1 MASGRRASSAKPDT
15 RMVSAGTCSSSASWN
30 RRSNSSARR
39 TGCISLSTVPRGT
52 RVTLHNFLPLLALI
66 LNVSLAGITLLRN
79 SGSRLN
85 RLFVY
90 FVGGMAVWN
99 LGVFMLRRAPDE
111 PTAVF
116 WEIVIHTGVIALPA
130 FYYHFVLIFLESTT
144 RHRTSLVVA
153 YTLAIVFNVINLSG
167 SPLFMSGVKSTYWG
181 WAPATGP
188 LYTPFFIYFNF
199 FLIYGLLL
207 RSYKDVESSF
217 RRNRATLILLGT
229 GVSLVG
235 GVIDFARFILTR
247 FVPAADLVYPMGIP
261 ANMIFAL
268 MLGTSIVRY
277 RLFDVNV
284 LVKKGA
290 IYLLLRG
297 VLTGTLVTAESYAD
311 WDNVNPLWVILPLGF
326 LLTMLVSPIG
336 QRLEERIERL
346 MFSRRRGCYETLLD
360 LSKRM
365 GSILDFGRLMET
377 LVHGLVRGVPLT
389 HCVLMIFDPQR
400 SAFVVYREDTTV
412 GDGAGIVSIRVDS
425 PIVQWLNQK
434 GRVLVKEEAKLNPE
448 IAAYFETAE
457 NELDA
462 IKAALIVPLKIEGKL
477 TGILLVGEKLS
488 GDIFDEQE
496 LEVLAVL
503 ANQVAISLENA
514 RLYEE
519 LSGSNA
525 QLMQASRLK
534 SQFLASMSHELR
546 TPLNSIIGFS
556 KVLLNRLDGDLTERQ
571 EVYIRSVH
579 NSGAHLLQLINGIL
593 DFSRIE
599 AGKVEMVSEDLDLH
613 ALIDECIESSTP
625 LARGKQLK
633 VEKNVPLEL
642 PRLAADRTKVKQIL
656 LNLLSNA
663 IKFTSQGRVLVG
675 VAAEPGAV
683 RVKVSDTGIGIRAED
698 LARLFEPFQQL
709 DNPVARSAGGT
720 GLGLAISKKFVELHG
735 GRIWAESRENQGST
749 FHFTLPLI

>member
-1 MASGRRASSAKPDT
+1 
-15 RMVSAGTCSSSASWN
+15 
-30 RRSNSSARR
+30 
-39 TGCISLSTVPRGT
+39 
-52 RVTLHNFLPLLALI
+52 VTPHNFLPLLALV
-66 LNVSLAGITLLRN
+66 LNVSLAGITLFRN
-79 SGSRLN
+79 PGSRLN
-85 RLFVY
+85 RLFTY

-99 LGVFMLRRAPDE
+99 FGVFMLRRSPDE
-111 PTAVF
+111 ATAVF

-144 RHRTSLVVA
+144 RHRTSLLVVYA
-153 YTLAIVFNVINLSG
+153 LALLFSIINLSG
-167 SPLFMSGVKSTYWG
+167 SSLFMSGVKSTYWG
-181 WAPATGP
+181 WAPATGL
-188 LYTPFFIYFNF
+188 LYTPFFVYFNC
-199 FLIYGLLL
+199 FLIYGLLHL
-207 RSYKDVESSF
+207 VRTYNDVGSSF

-229 GVSLVG
+229 LVSLIG
-235 GVIDFARFILTR
+235 GLIDFARFILAR
-247 FVPAADLVYPMGIP
+247 FVPAADLVYPLGIP
-261 ANMIFAL
+261 ANMVFAL

-284 LVKKGA
+284 VVKKGA
-290 IYLLLRG
+290 IYLLLWG
-297 VLTGTLVTAESYAD
+297 VLTSVLVAAEQYAD
-311 WDNVNPLWVILPLGF
+311 WDELNPLWVILPLGF
-326 LLTMLVSPIG
+326 VMTMLVSPLG
-336 QRLEERIERL
+336 QRLEERIERV

-389 HCVLMIFDPQR
+389 HCVLMIYDAER
-400 SAFVVYREDTTV
+400 SAFVVYREDATV
-412 GDGAGIVSIRVDS
+412 GEGVGAVAIRGDS
-425 PIVQWLNQK
+425 RIVQWLNQT
-434 GRVLVKEEAKLNPE
+434 GRVLVKEEVKLNPE
-448 IAAYFETAE
+448 IATYFETAE
-457 NELDA
+457 GELDA
-462 IKAALIVPLKIEGKL
+462 IKATLIVPLKIESKL

-488 GDIFDEQE
+488 GDIFDDQE

-519 LSGSNA
+519 LSESNA

-556 KVLLNRLDGDLTERQ
+556 KVLLNRFDGELTERQ
-571 EVYIRSVH
+571 ETYIRSVH

-599 AGKVEMVSEDLDLH
+599 AGKLEMISEELDLH
-613 ALIDECIESSTP
+613 ELIDECIESSMP
-625 LARGKQLK
+625 LARGKQMKL
-633 VEKNVPLEL
+633 EKNVPLEL
-642 PRLAADRTKVKQIL
+642 PPLSGDRTKVKQIL

-663 IKFTSQGRVLVG
+663 IKFTAQGRVLVS
-675 VAAEPGAV
+675 VVAEPDAI
-683 RVKVSDTGIGIRAED
+683 RVSVADTGIGIREDD
-698 LARLFEPFQQL
+698 LAHLFEPFQQL

-749 FHFTLPLI
+749 FHFTLPLT

>member
-1 MASGRRASSAKPDT
+1 
-15 RMVSAGTCSSSASWN
+15 
-30 RRSNSSARR
+30 
-39 TGCISLSTVPRGT
+39 
-52 RVTLHNFLPLLALI
+52 VTLHNFLPLLALI
-66 LNVSLAGITLLRN
+66 LNVSLAGITLFRN
-79 SGSRLN
+79 PGSRLN
-85 RLFVY
+85 RLFTY

-99 LGVFMLRRAPDE
+99 FGVFMLRRSPDE
-111 PTAVF
+111 TTAVF

-144 RHRTSLVVA
+144 RHRTSLFVA
-153 YTLAIVFNVINLSG
+153 YTLSLVFSIINLSG
-167 SPLFMSGVKSTYWG
+167 STLFMHGVKSTYWG
-181 WAPATGP
+181 WAPATGL
-188 LYTPFFIYFNF
+188 LYTPFFLYFNF
-199 FLIYGLLL
+199 FLIYGLSHLI
-207 RSYKDVESSF
+207 RVYKDVDSSF

-229 GVSLVG
+229 LVSLVG
-235 GVIDFARFILTR
+235 GVIDFARFILAR
-247 FVPAADLVYPMGIP
+247 FVPAADFVYPMGIP
-261 ANMIFAL
+261 ANMVFAL

-284 LVKKGA
+284 AVKKGA
-290 IYLLLRG
+290 VYLLVWG
-297 VLTGTLVTAESYAD
+297 VLTSVLAAAESYAD
-311 WDNVNPLWVILPLGF
+311 WDQMNPLFIILPLGF
-326 LLTMLVSPIG
+326 VMTMLVSPVG
-336 QRLEERIERL
+336 QRLEESIERV

-365 GSILDFGRLMET
+365 GAILDFGRLMET

-389 HCVLMIFDPQR
+389 HCVLMIYDPMR
-400 SAFVVYREDTTV
+400 SAFVVYREDASV
-412 GDGAGIVSIRVDS
+412 GERGAAAPIRIDS
-425 PIVQWLNQK
+425 RIVQWLNQT

-448 IAAYFETAE
+448 IAAYFEAAE

-462 IKAALIVPLKIEGKL
+462 IKATIIVPLKIEGKL

-488 GDIFDEQE
+488 GDIFDDQE

-519 LSGSNA
+519 LSETNGE
-525 QLMQASRLK
+525 LMQASRLK

-556 KVLLNRLDGDLTERQ
+556 KVLLNRFDGELTERQ
-571 EVYIRSVH
+571 ETYIRSVH

-599 AGKVEMVSEDLDLH
+599 AGKLEMLSEEIDLH
-613 ALIDECIESSTP
+613 ELIDECIESSMP
-625 LARGKQLK
+625 LARGKQMK

-642 PRLAADRTKVKQIL
+642 PPLSGDRTKIKQIL

-663 IKFTSQGRVLVG
+663 IKFTGQGRVLVSVVPEPDAIRVS
-675 VAAEPGAV
+675 VA
-683 RVKVSDTGIGIRAED
+683 DTGIGIRED
-698 LARLFEPFQQL
+698 DLSRLFEPFQQL
-709 DNPVARSAGGT
+709 DNPVVRSAGGT

-749 FHFTLPLI
+749 FHFTLPLT

>member
-1 MASGRRASSAKPDT
+1 
-15 RMVSAGTCSSSASWN
+15 
-30 RRSNSSARR
+30 
-39 TGCISLSTVPRGT
+39 
-52 RVTLHNFLPLLALI
+52 VTFHNFLPLLALI
-66 LNVSLAGITLLRN
+66 LNVFLAGITLFRN
-79 SGSRLN
+79 PESRLN
-85 RLFVY
+85 RLFTY

-99 LGVFMLRRAPDE
+99 FGVFMLRRAPDE
-111 PTAVF
+111 TTAVF
-116 WEIVIHTGVIALPA
+116 WEVVIHTGVIALPA
-130 FYYHFVLIFLESTT
+130 FYYHFVLIFLERTT
-144 RHRTSLVVA
+144 RHRTSLLVA
-153 YTLAIVFNVINLSG
+153 YTLALVFSIINLSG
-167 SPLFMSGVKSTYWG
+167 STLFMHGVKSTYWG
-181 WAPATGP
+181 WAPATGI
-188 LYTPFFIYFNF
+188 LYTPFFFYFNF
-199 FLIYGLLL
+199 FLIYGLAHLI
-207 RSYKDVESSF
+207 RIYKDVDSSF

-229 GVSLVG
+229 LVSLVG
-235 GVIDFARFILTR
+235 GVIDFARFILVR

-261 ANMIFAL
+261 ANMVFAL

-284 LVKKGA
+284 AVKKSA
-290 IYLLLRG
+290 VYLLVWG
-297 VLTGTLVTAESYAD
+297 VLTSVLVAAESYAD
-311 WDNVNPLWVILPLGF
+311 LDQVNPLWIILPLGF
-326 LLTMLVSPIG
+326 VMTMLVSPIG
-336 QRLEERIERL
+336 QRLEEWIERV

-365 GSILDFGRLMET
+365 GAILDFGRLMET

-389 HCVLMIFDPQR
+389 HCVLMIYDAQR
-400 SAFVVYREDTTV
+400 SAFVVYREDASVGERSTV
-412 GDGAGIVSIRVDS
+412 APIRIDS
-425 PIVQWLNQK
+425 RIVQWLNQT

-448 IAAYFETAE
+448 IAAYFEAAE

-488 GDIFDEQE
+488 GDIFVDQE

-519 LSGSNA
+519 LSETNA
-525 QLMQASRLK
+525 ELMQASRLK

-556 KVLLNRLDGDLTERQ
+556 KVLLNRFDGELTERQ
-571 EVYIRSVH
+571 ETYIRSVH

-599 AGKVEMVSEDLDLH
+599 AGKLEMIPEEVDLH
-613 ALIDECIESSTP
+613 ELIDECIESSMP
-625 LARGKQLK
+625 LARGKQMK

-642 PRLAADRTKVKQIL
+642 PPLSGDRTKIKQIL

-663 IKFTSQGRVLVG
+663 IKFTGQGRVLVS
-675 VAAEPGAV
+675 VVAEPDAV
-683 RVKVSDTGIGIRAED
+683 RVSVADTGIGIREDD

-709 DNPVARSAGGT
+709 DNPVVRSAGGT

-749 FHFTLPLI
+749 FHFTLPLT

>member
-1 MASGRRASSAKPDT
+1 M
-15 RMVSAGTCSSSASWN
+15 
-30 RRSNSSARR
+30 
-39 TGCISLSTVPRGT
+39 
-52 RVTLHNFLPLLALI
+52 TLHNFLPLLALI
-66 LNVSLAGITLLRN
+66 LNVSLAGITLFRN
-79 SGSRLN
+79 PGSRLN
-85 RLFVY
+85 RLFTY

-99 LGVFMLRRAPDE
+99 FGVFMLRRAPDE
-111 PTAVF
+111 TTAVF

-144 RHRTSLVVA
+144 RHRTSLLVA
-153 YTLAIVFNVINLSG
+153 YTVALVFSVINLSG
-167 SPLFMSGVKSTYWG
+167 STLFMHGVKSTYWG
-181 WAPATGP
+181 WAPATGI

-199 FLIYGLLL
+199 FLIYGLSHLI
-207 RSYKDVESSF
+207 RVYKDVDSSF

-229 GVSLVG
+229 LVSLVG
-235 GVIDFARFILTR
+235 GVIDFARFILAR

-261 ANMIFAL
+261 ANMVFAL

-284 LVKKGA
+284 AVKKGA
-290 IYLLLRG
+290 VYLLVWG
-297 VLTGTLVTAESYAD
+297 VLTSVLVAAESYAD
-311 WDNVNPLWVILPLGF
+311 WDQMNPLFIILPLGF
-326 LLTMLVSPIG
+326 VMTMLVSPVG
-336 QRLEERIERL
+336 QRLEESIERV

-365 GSILDFGRLMET
+365 GAILDFGRLMET

-389 HCVLMIFDPQR
+389 HCVLMIYDAQR
-400 SAFVVYREDTTV
+400 GAFAVYREDASV
-412 GDGAGIVSIRVDS
+412 GERGPVAPIRTDS
-425 PIVQWLNQK
+425 RIVQWLNQT

-448 IAAYFETAE
+448 IAAYFEAAE

-462 IKAALIVPLKIEGKL
+462 IKATIIVPLKIEGKL

-488 GDIFDEQE
+488 GDIFDDQE

-519 LSGSNA
+519 LSETNA
-525 QLMQASRLK
+525 ELMQASRLK

-556 KVLLNRLDGDLTERQ
+556 KVLLNRFDGELTERQ
-571 EVYIRSVH
+571 ETYIRSVH

-599 AGKVEMVSEDLDLH
+599 AGKLEMISEEVDLH
-613 ALIDECIESSTP
+613 ELIDECIESSMP
-625 LARGKQLK
+625 LARGKQMK

-642 PRLAADRTKVKQIL
+642 PPLTGDRTKVKQIL

-663 IKFTSQGRVLVG
+663 IKFTGQGRVLVSVVPEPDAIRVS
-675 VAAEPGAV
+675 VA
-683 RVKVSDTGIGIRAED
+683 DTGIGIREDD

-709 DNPVARSAGGT
+709 DNPVVRSAGGT

-749 FHFTLPLI
+749 FHFTLPLS

>member
-1 MASGRRASSAKPDT
+1 
-15 RMVSAGTCSSSASWN
+15 
-30 RRSNSSARR
+30 
-39 TGCISLSTVPRGT
+39 
-52 RVTLHNFLPLLALI
+52 VTLHNFLPLLALI
-66 LNVSLAGITLLRN
+66 LNVSLAGITLFRN
-79 SGSRLN
+79 PGSRLN
-85 RLFVY
+85 RLFTY

-99 LGVFMLRRAPDE
+99 FGVFMLRRSPDE
-111 PTAVF
+111 TTAVF

-144 RHRTSLVVA
+144 RHRTSLFVA
-153 YTLAIVFNVINLSG
+153 YTLSLVFSIINLSG
-167 SPLFMSGVKSTYWG
+167 STLFMHGVKSTYWG
-181 WAPATGP
+181 WAPATGL
-188 LYTPFFIYFNF
+188 LYTPFFVYFNF
-199 FLIYGLLL
+199 FLIYGLSHLI
-207 RSYKDVESSF
+207 RVYKDVDSSF

-229 GVSLVG
+229 LVSLVG
-235 GVIDFARFILTR
+235 GVIDFARFILAR

-261 ANMIFAL
+261 ANMVFAL

-284 LVKKGA
+284 AVKKGA
-290 IYLLLRG
+290 VYLLVWG
-297 VLTGTLVTAESYAD
+297 VLTSVLVAAESYAD
-311 WDNVNPLWVILPLGF
+311 WDQMNPLFIILPLGF
-326 LLTMLVSPIG
+326 VMTMLVSPVG
-336 QRLEERIERL
+336 QRLEESIERV

-365 GSILDFGRLMET
+365 GAILDFGRLMET

-389 HCVLMIFDPQR
+389 HCVLMIYDPMR
-400 SAFVVYREDTTV
+400 SAFVVYREDASV
-412 GDGAGIVSIRVDS
+412 GERGAAAPIRIDS
-425 PIVQWLNQK
+425 RIVQWLNQT

-448 IAAYFETAE
+448 IAAYFEAAA

-462 IKAALIVPLKIEGKL
+462 IKATIIVPLKIEGKL

-488 GDIFDEQE
+488 GDIFDDEE

-519 LSGSNA
+519 LSETNA
-525 QLMQASRLK
+525 ELMQASRLK

-556 KVLLNRLDGDLTERQ
+556 KVLLNRFDGELTERQ
-571 EVYIRSVH
+571 ETYIRSVH

-599 AGKVEMVSEDLDLH
+599 AGKLEMFSEEIDLH
-613 ALIDECIESSTP
+613 ELIDECIESSMP
-625 LARGKQLK
+625 LARGKQMK

-642 PRLAADRTKVKQIL
+642 TPLSGDRTKIKQIL

-663 IKFTSQGRVLVG
+663 IKFTGQGRVLVSVVPEPDAIRVS
-675 VAAEPGAV
+675 VA
-683 RVKVSDTGIGIRAED
+683 DTGIGIRED
-698 LARLFEPFQQL
+698 DLTQLFEPFQQL
-709 DNPVARSAGGT
+709 DNPVVRSAGGT

-749 FHFTLPLI
+749 FHFTLPLT

>member
-1 MASGRRASSAKPDT
+1 MTP
-15 RMVSAGTCSSSASWN
+15 
-30 RRSNSSARR
+30 
-39 TGCISLSTVPRGT
+39 
-52 RVTLHNFLPLLALI
+52 HNFLPLLALV
-66 LNVSLAGITLLRN
+66 LNVSLAGITLFRN
-79 SGSRLN
+79 PGSRLN
-85 RLFVY
+85 RLFTY

-99 LGVFMLRRAPDE
+99 FGVFMLRRSPDE
-111 PTAVF
+111 ATAVF

-130 FYYHFVLIFLESTT
+130 FYYHFVLIFLEGTT
-144 RHRTSLVVA
+144 RHRTSLLVVYA
-153 YTLAIVFNVINLSG
+153 LALLFSIINLSG
-167 SPLFMSGVKSTYWG
+167 SSLFMSGVNSTYWG
-181 WAPATGP
+181 WAPATGL
-188 LYTPFFIYFNF
+188 LYTPFFVYFNC
-199 FLIYGLLL
+199 FLIYGLLHL
-207 RSYKDVESSF
+207 VRTYNDVDSSF

-229 GVSLVG
+229 LVSLIG
-235 GVIDFARFILTR
+235 GLIDFARFILAR
-247 FVPAADLVYPMGIP
+247 FVPAADLVYPLGIP
-261 ANMIFAL
+261 ANMVFAL

-284 LVKKGA
+284 VVKKGA
-290 IYLLLRG
+290 IYLLLWG
-297 VLTGTLVTAESYAD
+297 VLTSVLVAAEQYAD
-311 WDNVNPLWVILPLGF
+311 WDQVNPLWVILPLGF
-326 LLTMLVSPIG
+326 VMTMLVSPLG
-336 QRLEERIERL
+336 QRLEERIERV

-389 HCVLMIFDPQR
+389 HCVLMIYDAER
-400 SAFVVYREDTTV
+400 SAFVVYREDATV
-412 GDGAGIVSIRVDS
+412 GEGVGAVAIQGDS
-425 PIVQWLNQK
+425 RIVQWLNQT
-434 GRVLVKEEAKLNPE
+434 GRVLVKEEVKLNPE

-457 NELDA
+457 GELDA
-462 IKAALIVPLKIEGKL
+462 IKATLIVPLKIEGKL

-488 GDIFDEQE
+488 GDIFDDQE

-519 LSGSNA
+519 LSESNA

-556 KVLLNRLDGDLTERQ
+556 KVLLNRFDGELTERQ
-571 EVYIRSVH
+571 ETYIRSVH

-599 AGKVEMVSEDLDLH
+599 AGKLEMSSEELDLH
-613 ALIDECIESSTP
+613 ELIDECIESSMP
-625 LARGKQLK
+625 LARGKQMKL
-633 VEKNVPLEL
+633 EKNVPLEL
-642 PRLAADRTKVKQIL
+642 PPLSGDRTKVKQIL

-663 IKFTSQGRVLVG
+663 IKFTAQGRVLVS
-675 VAAEPGAV
+675 VVAEPDAIL
-683 RVKVSDTGIGIRAED
+683 VSVADTGIGIREDD
-698 LARLFEPFQQL
+698 LAHLFEPFQQL

-749 FHFTLPLI
+749 FHFTLPLT

>member
-1 MASGRRASSAKPDT
+1 
-15 RMVSAGTCSSSASWN
+15 
-30 RRSNSSARR
+30 
-39 TGCISLSTVPRGT
+39 
-52 RVTLHNFLPLLALI
+52 VTPHNFLPLLALV
-66 LNVSLAGITLLRN
+66 LNVSLAGITLFRN
-79 SGSRLN
+79 PGSRLN
-85 RLFVY
+85 RLFTY

-99 LGVFMLRRAPDE
+99 FGVFMLRRSPDE
-111 PTAVF
+111 ATAVF

-144 RHRTSLVVA
+144 RHRTSLLVVYA
-153 YTLAIVFNVINLSG
+153 LALLFSIINLSG
-167 SPLFMSGVKSTYWG
+167 SSLFMSGVKSTYWG
-181 WAPATGP
+181 WAPATGL
-188 LYTPFFIYFNF
+188 LYTPFFVYFNC
-199 FLIYGLLL
+199 FLIYGLLHL
-207 RSYKDVESSF
+207 VRTYHDVDSSF

-229 GVSLVG
+229 LVSLIG
-235 GVIDFARFILTR
+235 GLIDFARFILAR
-247 FVPAADLVYPMGIP
+247 FVPAADFVYPLGIP
-261 ANMIFAL
+261 ANMVFAL

-284 LVKKGA
+284 VVKKGA
-290 IYLLLRG
+290 IYLLLWG
-297 VLTGTLVTAESYAD
+297 VLTSVLVAAEQYAD
-311 WDNVNPLWVILPLGF
+311 WDELNPLWVILPLGF
-326 LLTMLVSPIG
+326 VMTMLVSPLG
-336 QRLEERIERL
+336 HRLEERIERV

-389 HCVLMIFDPQR
+389 HCVLMIYDAER
-400 SAFVVYREDTTV
+400 SAFVVYREDATV
-412 GDGAGIVSIRVDS
+412 GEGVGAVAIRGDS
-425 PIVQWLNQK
+425 RIVQWLNQT
-434 GRVLVKEEAKLNPE
+434 GRVLVKEEVKLNPE

-457 NELDA
+457 GELDA
-462 IKAALIVPLKIEGKL
+462 IKATLIVPLKIESKL

-488 GDIFDEQE
+488 GDIFDDQE

-519 LSGSNA
+519 LSESNA

-556 KVLLNRLDGDLTERQ
+556 KVLLNRFDGELTERQ
-571 EVYIRSVH
+571 ETYIRSVH

-599 AGKVEMVSEDLDLH
+599 AGKLEMISEELDLH
-613 ALIDECIESSTP
+613 ELIDECIESSMP
-625 LARGKQLK
+625 LARGKQMKL
-633 VEKNVPLEL
+633 EKNVPLEL
-642 PRLAADRTKVKQIL
+642 PPLSGDRTKVKQIL

-663 IKFTSQGRVLVG
+663 IKFTAQGRVLVS
-675 VAAEPGAV
+675 VVAEPDAI
-683 RVKVSDTGIGIRAED
+683 RVSVADTGIGIREDD
-698 LARLFEPFQQL
+698 LAHLFEPFQQL

-749 FHFTLPLI
+749 FHFTLPLT

>member
-1 MASGRRASSAKPDT
+1 M
-15 RMVSAGTCSSSASWN
+15 
-30 RRSNSSARR
+30 
-39 TGCISLSTVPRGT
+39 
-52 RVTLHNFLPLLALI
+52 TLHNFLPLLALI
-66 LNVSLAGITLLRN
+66 LNVFLAGITLFRN
-79 SGSRLN
+79 PESRLN
-85 RLFVY
+85 RLFTY

-99 LGVFMLRRAPDE
+99 FGVFMLRRAPDE
-111 PTAVF
+111 TTAVF
-116 WEIVIHTGVIALPA
+116 WEVVIHTGVIALPA
-130 FYYHFVLIFLESTT
+130 FYYHFVLIFLERTT
-144 RHRTSLVVA
+144 RHRTSLLVA
-153 YTLAIVFNVINLSG
+153 YTLALVFSIINLSG
-167 SPLFMSGVKSTYWG
+167 STLFMHGVKSTYWG
-181 WAPATGP
+181 WAPATGI
-188 LYTPFFIYFNF
+188 LYTPFFFYFNF
-199 FLIYGLLL
+199 FLIYGLSHLI
-207 RSYKDVESSF
+207 RIYKDVDSSF

-229 GVSLVG
+229 LVSLVG
-235 GVIDFARFILTR
+235 GVIDFARFILVR

-261 ANMIFAL
+261 ANMVFAL

-284 LVKKGA
+284 AVKKSA
-290 IYLLLRG
+290 VYLLVWG
-297 VLTGTLVTAESYAD
+297 VLTSVLVAAESYAD
-311 WDNVNPLWVILPLGF
+311 LDQVNPLWIILPLGF
-326 LLTMLVSPIG
+326 VMTMLVSPIG
-336 QRLEERIERL
+336 QRLEEWIERV

-365 GSILDFGRLMET
+365 GAILDFGRLMET

-389 HCVLMIFDPQR
+389 HCVLMIYDAQR
-400 SAFVVYREDTTV
+400 SAFVVYREDASVGERSTV
-412 GDGAGIVSIRVDS
+412 APIRIDS
-425 PIVQWLNQK
+425 RIVQWLNQT

-448 IAAYFETAE
+448 IAAYFEAAE

-488 GDIFDEQE
+488 GDIFVDQE

-519 LSGSNA
+519 LSETNA
-525 QLMQASRLK
+525 ELMQASRLK

-556 KVLLNRLDGDLTERQ
+556 KVLLNRFDGELTERQ
-571 EVYIRSVH
+571 ETYIRSVH

-599 AGKVEMVSEDLDLH
+599 AGKLEMIPEEVDLH
-613 ALIDECIESSTP
+613 ELIDECIESSMP
-625 LARGKQLK
+625 LARGKQMK

-642 PRLAADRTKVKQIL
+642 PPLSGDRTKIKQIL

-663 IKFTSQGRVLVG
+663 IKFTGQGRVLVS
-675 VAAEPGAV
+675 VVAEPDAV
-683 RVKVSDTGIGIRAED
+683 RVSVADTGIGIREDD

-709 DNPVARSAGGT
+709 DNPVVRSAGGT

-749 FHFTLPLI
+749 FHFTLPLT

>member
-1 MASGRRASSAKPDT
+1 
-15 RMVSAGTCSSSASWN
+15 
-30 RRSNSSARR
+30 
-39 TGCISLSTVPRGT
+39 
-52 RVTLHNFLPLLALI
+52 VTAHNFLPLLALV
-66 LNVSLAGITLLRN
+66 LNVSLAGITLFRN
-79 SGSRLN
+79 PGSRLN
-85 RLFVY
+85 RLFTY

-99 LGVFMLRRAPDE
+99 FGVFMLRRSPDE
-111 PTAVF
+111 ATAVF

-130 FYYHFVLIFLESTT
+130 FYYHFVLVFLESTT
-144 RHRTSLVVA
+144 RHRTSLLVVYA
-153 YTLAIVFNVINLSG
+153 LALLFSIINLSG

-181 WAPATGP
+181 WAPATGL
-188 LYTPFFIYFNF
+188 LYTPFFVYFNC
-199 FLIYGLLL
+199 FLIYGLWHLV
-207 RSYKDVESSF
+207 RIYNDVDSSF

-229 GVSLVG
+229 LVSLIG
-235 GVIDFARFILTR
+235 GLIDFARFILAR

-261 ANMIFAL
+261 ANMVFAL

-284 LVKKGA
+284 AVKKGA
-290 IYLLLRG
+290 IYLLLWG
-297 VLTGTLVTAESYAD
+297 ALTSVLVAAEQYAD
-311 WDNVNPLWVILPLGF
+311 WDQLNPLWVILPLGF
-326 LLTMLVSPIG
+326 VMTMLVSPIG
-336 QRLEERIERL
+336 QRLEERIERV

-389 HCVLMIFDPQR
+389 HCVLMIYDAER
-400 SAFVVYREDTTV
+400 SAFVVYREDATV
-412 GDGAGIVSIRVDS
+412 GEGVGAVAIRGDS
-425 PIVQWLNQK
+425 RIVQWLNQT
-434 GRVLVKEEAKLNPE
+434 GRVLVKEEVKLNPE
-448 IAAYFETAE
+448 IATYFETAE
-457 NELDA
+457 GELDA
-462 IKAALIVPLKIEGKL
+462 VKATLIVPLKIEGKL

-488 GDIFDEQE
+488 GDIFDDQE

-519 LSGSNA
+519 LSESNA

-556 KVLLNRLDGDLTERQ
+556 KVLLNRFDGELTERQ
-571 EVYIRSVH
+571 ETYIRSVH

-599 AGKVEMVSEDLDLH
+599 AGKLEMSSEELDLH
-613 ALIDECIESSTP
+613 ELIDECIESSMP
-625 LARGKQLK
+625 LARGKQMKL
-633 VEKNVPLEL
+633 EKNVPLEL
-642 PRLAADRTKVKQIL
+642 PPLSGDRTKVKQIL

-663 IKFTSQGRVLVG
+663 IKFTAQGRVLVS
-675 VAAEPGAV
+675 VVAEPEAI
-683 RVKVSDTGIGIRAED
+683 RVSVADTGIGIREDD

-749 FHFTLPLI
+749 FHFTLPLT

>member
-1 MASGRRASSAKPDT
+1 
-15 RMVSAGTCSSSASWN
+15 
-30 RRSNSSARR
+30 
-39 TGCISLSTVPRGT
+39 
-52 RVTLHNFLPLLALI
+52 VTLHNFLPLLALI
-66 LNVSLAGITLLRN
+66 LNVFLAGITLFRN
-79 SGSRLN
+79 PESRLN
-85 RLFVY
+85 RLFTY

-99 LGVFMLRRAPDE
+99 FGVFMLRRSPDE
-111 PTAVF
+111 ATAVF

-144 RHRTSLVVA
+144 RHRRSLFVA
-153 YTLAIVFNVINLSG
+153 YTLALVFNVINLSG
-167 SPLFMSGVKSTYWG
+167 STLFMHGVKSTYWG
-181 WAPATGP
+181 WAPATGI
-188 LYTPFFIYFNF
+188 LYTPFFVYFNF
-199 FLIYGLLL
+199 FLIYGLSHLI
-207 RSYKDVESSF
+207 RVYKDVDSSF

-229 GVSLVG
+229 LVSLVG
-235 GVIDFARFILTR
+235 GVIDFARFILAR
-247 FVPAADLVYPMGIP
+247 FIPAADLVYPMGIP
-261 ANMIFAL
+261 ANMVFAL

-284 LVKKGA
+284 AVKKSA
-290 IYLLLRG
+290 VYLLVWG
-297 VLTGTLVTAESYAD
+297 VLTSVLVAAESYAD

-326 LLTMLVSPIG
+326 VMTMLVSPVG
-336 QRLEERIERL
+336 QRLEESIERV

-365 GSILDFGRLMET
+365 GAILDFGRLMET

-389 HCVLMIFDPQR
+389 HCVLMIYDAQR
-400 SAFVVYREDTTV
+400 SAFAVYREDASV
-412 GDGAGIVSIRVDS
+412 GERGAVAPIRIDS
-425 PIVQWLNQK
+425 RIVQWLNQT

-448 IAAYFETAE
+448 IAAYFEAAE
-457 NELDA
+457 NELEA
-462 IKAALIVPLKIEGKL
+462 INAALIVPLKIEGKL

-488 GDIFDEQE
+488 GDIFDDQE

-519 LSGSNA
+519 LSETNA
-525 QLMQASRLK
+525 ELMQASRLK

-556 KVLLNRLDGDLTERQ
+556 KVLLNRFDGELTERQ
-571 EVYIRSVH
+571 ETYIRSVH

-599 AGKVEMVSEDLDLH
+599 AGKLEMIPEEVDLH
-613 ALIDECIESSTP
+613 ELIDECIESSMP
-625 LARGKQLK
+625 LARGKQMK

-642 PRLAADRTKVKQIL
+642 PPLSGDRTKIKQIL

-663 IKFTSQGRVLVG
+663 IKFTGQGRVLVS
-675 VAAEPGAV
+675 VAAEPDAI
-683 RVKVSDTGIGIRAED
+683 RVSVADTGIGIREDD

-709 DNPVARSAGGT
+709 DNPVVRSAGGT

-749 FHFTLPLI
+749 FHFTIPLT